1 MFISFVL
8 IILLPWFNFLEETF
22 SRIGHKVA
30 KTCSCENIFHKNIS
44 YKRERVGV
52 GATILVTF
60 HINIFFLTYYVNIQ
74 PSCSKTRME
83 YFNIKIRLLKI
94 SKCLIILFV
103 VFSFF
108 VTKRTQSNSEKTS
121 IWSTPKLLRK
131 SVIFYWF
138 FFLFF
143 DKFNRLIGFC
153 CNANLAILTHFE
165 DEKKK
170 KKWIRNLCWFCFVF
184 VINFNKV
191 FSVCTSYLQT
201 LTFHC
206 LVFFDN

>member
-1 MFISFVL
+1 MFL
-8 IILLPWFNFLEETF
+8 WKYLPQKHILQEREGRGRGNDSCPFSHQYFLPYLLCKHPTILFQNKN
-22 SRIGHKVA
+22 G
-30 KTCSCENIFHKNIS
+30 IFQHKNQ
-44 YKRERVGV
+44 
-52 GATILVTF
+52 TI
-60 HINIFFLTYYVNIQ
+60 
-74 PSCSKTRME
+74 
-83 YFNIKIRLLKI
+83 KI

-108 VTKRTQSNSEKTS
+108 VTKRIQSNSEKTS

-153 CNANLAILTHFE
+153 CNASLAILTHFE

-170 KKWIRNLCWFCFVF
+170 KKWIRNVCWLCFVF

-191 FSVCTSYLQT
+191 FSVRNSYLQT

-206 LVFFDN
+206 LAFFYN

>member
-1 MFISFVL
+1 MTI
-8 IILLPWFNFLEETF
+8 FLHRFHFPEETRELAKKSPKHVLVKISSTKMSHNIYNIYNRYLRNDVRSMF
-22 SRIGHKVA
+22 REGEKSRAG
-30 KTCSCENIFHKNIS
+30 T
-44 YKRERVGV
+44 
-52 GATILVTF
+52 TILATF
-60 HINIFFLTYYVNIQ
+60 VAIIFFLVFYVNIQ

-170 KKWIRNLCWFCFVF
+170 KNE
-184 VINFNKV
+184 
-191 FSVCTSYLQT
+191 
-201 LTFHC
+201 
-206 LVFFDN
+206 